1 MALLR
6 TLRTVS
12 NNKRVPLAQL
22 KRRLKATPAPAR
34 ALPDDD
40 TAAFRQATAGTV
52 ALRDTQRIEIARP
65 APVPIPRP
73 RDTTA
78 ATPEPVRKNTLDLPA
93 AWFDD
98 TPGGPPATPDE
109 RLLAHALQGVTP
121 MVSDRVFIEA
131 PKPRPTPVQHQR
143 DEAAALAESIYAPTP
158 LELRLEGGDELAYL
172 RENLPRSL
180 LRDLRRGRWVVQE
193 EIDLHGAN
201 RDQARDLLAAFMGH
215 CRKHEIRCVRIVHGK
230 GLGSPG
236 REPVLKKLVAGWLMN
251 YDDVLAYAQARVPD
265 GGAGALLVLLRASRR

>member
-1 MALLR
+1 
-6 TLRTVS
+6 VS
-12 NNKRVPLAQL
+12 NNKRVSLTDL
-22 KRRLKATPAPAR
+22 KRRIKAAPAPSR
-34 ALPDDD
+34 PLPDDD
-40 TAAFRQATAGTV
+40 AAAFRQATSGTV

-65 APVPIPRP
+65 APAPVPRP
-73 RDTTA
+73 RSEEEKTEPPPPARKNELNLPEAWFQDTSASGA
-78 ATPEPVRKNTLDLPA
+78 ATPEQ
-93 AWFDD
+93 
-98 TPGGPPATPDE
+98 

-121 MVSDRVFIEA
+121 LVTDRVFIEK
-131 PKPRPTPVQHQR
+131 PKPRPTPIQHER

-172 RENLPRSL
+172 RENLPRTM

-215 CRKHEIRCVRIVHGK
+215 CRKREVRCVRIVHGK

-265 GGAGALLVLLRASRR
+265 GGAGALLVLLRAPRR